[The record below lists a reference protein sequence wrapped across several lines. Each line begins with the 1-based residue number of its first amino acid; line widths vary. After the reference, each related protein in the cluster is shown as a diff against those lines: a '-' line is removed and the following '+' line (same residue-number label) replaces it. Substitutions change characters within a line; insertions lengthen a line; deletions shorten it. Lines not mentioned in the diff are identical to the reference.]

1 MFYFN
6 PMAFIENLG
15 YMGKGMLVIL
25 IVMAIL
31 IGVTVFLNTVTT
43 RKGK

>member
-6 PMAFIENLG
+6 PMAFVNNLG

-25 IVMAIL
+25 IVMAVL
-31 IGVTVFLNTVTT
+31 IGVTVFLNRVTS